1 MWNKLHWEGEIEAKQ
16 AMEEDCSRQREI
28 EQKANGRVTR
38 KTGARVKVHVWTEQG
53 GTKRWKHK

>member
-1 MWNKLHWEGEIEAKQ
+1 
-16 AMEEDCSRQREI
+16 MEEECSRQREI
-28 EQKANGRVTR
+28 EQKTNGRVTR